1 MTMLDQAVSGETLFG
16 QLIAKDAV
24 RIERWMPGPIERLWS
39 YWIDPDKRRTWFG
52 AGEIE
57 PRAGGH
63 VAIEIR
69 NGDLS
74 DAGDLPPP
82 KYAEHGN
89 EGRIIG
95 HVTVCEP
102 PRLFGFRWQHGPGLE
117 SDVRVEMEPSG
128 DKVLLRL
135 THTRLPSRAALVSVS
150 AGWQTHLGILEANL
164 AGEAPKSFWR
174 TMTRL
179 DAAYE
184 RQIPAW

>member
-1 MTMLDQAVSGETLFG
+1 MTMLDQTPSGETLLSE
-16 QLIAKDAV
+16 LIAKDAV
-24 RIERWMPGPIERLWS
+24 RIERLLPGPIERLWN

-57 PRAGGH
+57 PRTGGR
-63 VAIEIR
+63 VGILIR
-69 NGDLS
+69 NADLS

-89 EGRIIG
+89 ENRIIG

-102 PRLFGFRWQHGPGLE
+102 PRLFGFRWQHGPDLE
-117 SDVRVEMEPSG
+117 SDVRVELEPRG

-150 AGWQTHLGILEANL
+150 AGWQTHLGILEAHL
-164 AGEAPKSFWR
+164 AGETPQSFWR

-179 DAAYE
+179 DAIYDQ
-184 RQIPAW
+184 RIPPW